1 MQLSPG
7 RPPYAASL
15 CVAVAGV
22 ELGSL
27 PLADP
32 GLLPMAGL
40 SGAAAVLVA
49 LALVGC
55 AGHLWVSP
63 RQHVYSGG
71 AAIALGLLSYPLA
84 NLGGFLLGMFL
95 ALIGGALAIAWQPT
109 HDAPIP
115 RTAAPSAPGRHG
127 ETEARSVR

>member
-1 MQLSPG
+1 MRLSPG
-7 RPPYAASL
+7 RRPHAACL
-15 CVAVAGV
+15 CVAAAGA

-32 GLLPMAGL
+32 SLLSMTGP

-55 AGHLWVSP
+55 AVHLWASP
-63 RQHVYSGG
+63 QQHLYSGG

-95 ALIGGALAIAWQPT
+95 ALIGGALALAWQPVE
-109 HDAPIP
+109 DEPNP
-115 RTAAPSAPGRHG
+115 PGAAPTAPGQHSG
-127 ETEARSVR
+127 TEARSGG